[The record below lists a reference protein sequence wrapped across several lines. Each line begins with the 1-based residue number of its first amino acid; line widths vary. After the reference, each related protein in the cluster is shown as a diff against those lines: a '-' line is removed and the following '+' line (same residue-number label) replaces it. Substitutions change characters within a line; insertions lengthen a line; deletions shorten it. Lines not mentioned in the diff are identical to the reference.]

1 MAFSSTTLRRG
12 QRIGSKAAAFFTGTA
27 GASGNTV
34 NVGFTV
40 KHIIG
45 APDTMTFTQSNGT
58 VTFTAGITNARIYH
72 LIFIGA

>member
-1 MAFSSTTLRRG
+1 MAFSSTTIRRE
-12 QRIGSKAAAFFTGTA
+12 QRIGSKRAVFFTGTA

-34 NVGFTV
+34 LVGFTV

-58 VTFTAGITNARIYH
+58 VTFTAGITNGRIYH
-72 LIFIGA
+72 LIFIS